1 MPFLNLSVSYKK
13 SGLRDL
19 TTSKTPEASISVA
32 LTRDGKLFERIAP
45 STYCVRPAYRK
56 DPADAEAILAT
67 ARKKIRQF
75 ENGFLGVEDADE
87 VERDEVERDDVERDE
102 DSECDVDEDPEVD
115 DIATPSNANKDAD
128 YPKNEVNT
136 CLGSK
141 NFHASA
147 DDELDVPAEFDKDF
161 PPFPSNTVKV
171 DNDPSNTGQ
180 YVASEENGTGNPD
193 QQNIEIDE
201 SESGESWIQGLSE
214 GEYSHLSVEER
225 LNALVALIGIANE
238 GNSIRA
244 VLEVDL

>member
-1 MPFLNLSVSYKK
+1 M
-13 SGLRDL
+13 
-19 TTSKTPEASISVA
+19 
-32 LTRDGKLFERIAP
+32 TRDAKLFERIAP

-56 DPADAEAILAT
+56 DPIDAEAILAA

-75 ENGFLGVEDADE
+75 ENGFLGEDADE
-87 VERDEVERDDVERDE
+87 VERDEVERDE

-128 YPKNEVNT
+128 YPKDEVNT
-136 CLGSK
+136 CSGSEKVLTATDDALNVLGE
-141 NFHASA
+141 FH
-147 DDELDVPAEFDKDF
+147 KDF
-161 PPFPSNTVKV
+161 PSFPSNTAK
-171 DNDPSNTGQ
+171 DANGPSNTGQ
-180 YVASEENGTGNPD
+180 YVAGEENGTGNPN

-201 SESGESWIQGLSE
+201 SKSGESWIQGLSE